1 MMLDRPERLIAIAV
15 IMLLFGCVAPF
26 LMVIQVVQSTF
37 FLNFL
42 AFAVSVAGLFIG
54 IIGIA
59 QLRVKTKGKENGRFY
74 E

>member
-15 IMLLFGCVAPF
+15 VMLLFGCIAPF

-37 FLNFL
+37 FLNFFS
-42 AFAVSVAGLFIG
+42 FASSVAGLFIG

-59 QLRVKTKGKENGRFY
+59 QLRVRTKNKEDGSFY

>member
-42 AFAVSVAGLFIG
+42 AFGSSVAGLFIG

-59 QLRVKTKGKENGRFY
+59 QMRGRIKNKGDGSFY

>member
-1 MMLDRPERLIAIAV
+1 MLDRPERLIAIAV

-42 AFAVSVAGLFIG
+42 AFASSVGGLFIG

-59 QLRVKTKGKENGRFY
+59 QLRVRIKNKEDSSFY